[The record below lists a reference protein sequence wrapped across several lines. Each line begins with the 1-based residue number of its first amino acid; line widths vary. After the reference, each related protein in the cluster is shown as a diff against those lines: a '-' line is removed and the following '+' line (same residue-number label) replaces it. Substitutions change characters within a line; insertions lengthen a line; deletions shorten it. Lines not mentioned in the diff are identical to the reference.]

1 MQEPSSIPKNKRPPQ
16 QPKVKDVVL
25 GKVAS
30 FLIKGLSSTI
40 RFSFN
45 DPASAKDLSPAIFC
59 IWHNRLALCL
69 NVFTRYLSKGYPD
82 RRLAA
87 LASASND
94 GAFLSVIL
102 QSYGVHA
109 VRGSSSRR
117 GSQAMKELITLLR
130 KGYDLSLTPDGPR
143 GPKYKMQSGVI
154 SLAQL
159 TGKPVIPVS
168 YVLSMKW
175 TLNTWD
181 AFQIPMPFAK
191 CVVHMGE
198 PVYVD
203 RNITADQRDALAN
216 QLSEEMIR
224 LGGEQEEVAG

>member
-1 MQEPSSIPKNKRPPQ
+1 MKEPLPIPKSKRPPQ
-16 QPKVKDVVL
+16 QPKAKDVVL
-25 GKVAS
+25 GKIAS
-30 FLIKGLSSTI
+30 FLIKTLSSTI
-40 RFSFN
+40 RFQFN
-45 DPASAKDLSPAIFC
+45 DPSSVKDLSPVIFC

-69 NVFTRYLSKGYPD
+69 NVFTRYLIKNDPN

-143 GPKYKMQSGVI
+143 GPKYQMQSGVI

-159 TGKPVIPVS
+159 TGKPIIPVS
-168 YVLSMKW
+168 SVLSMKW
-175 TLNTWD
+175 TLKTWD
-181 AFQIPMPFAK
+181 AFQIPIPFAK
-191 CVVHMGE
+191 CVFNIGS

-203 RNITADQRDALAN
+203 RDLSVEQRDALAIQIAN
-216 QLSEEMIR
+216 EMIR
-224 LGGEQEEVAG
+224 LGDESVDSVI

>member
-1 MQEPSSIPKNKRPPQ
+1 M
-16 QPKVKDVVL
+16 
-25 GKVAS
+25 
-30 FLIKGLSSTI
+30 
-40 RFSFN
+40 
-45 DPASAKDLSPAIFC
+45 
-59 IWHNRLALCL
+59 
-69 NVFTRYLSKGYPD
+69 
-82 RRLAA
+82 
-87 LASASND
+87 
-94 GAFLSVIL
+94 
-102 QSYGVHA
+102 
-109 VRGSSSRR
+109 RGSSSRR

-203 RNITADQRDALAN
+203 RHITADQRDALAN

>member
-1 MQEPSSIPKNKRPPQ
+1 M
-16 QPKVKDVVL
+16 
-25 GKVAS
+25 
-30 FLIKGLSSTI
+30 IK
-40 RFSFN
+40 N
-45 DPASAKDLSPAIFC
+45 DP
-59 IWHNRLALCL
+59 N
-69 NVFTRYLSKGYPD
+69 

-143 GPKYKMQSGVI
+143 GPKYQMQSGVI

-159 TGKPVIPVS
+159 TGKPIIPVS
-168 YVLSMKW
+168 SVLSLQW
-175 TLNTWD
+175 TLKTWD
-181 AFQIPMPFAK
+181 AFQIPIPFAK
-191 CVVHMGE
+191 CVFNIGN

-203 RNITADQRDALAN
+203 RDLSIEQRDALAIHIAN
-216 QLSEEMIR
+216 EMIR
-224 LGGEQEEVAG
+224 LGDESID